1 MTIISAGNSN
11 VSIELGNIIIIVAEN
26 VICSK
31 VSVKIGH
38 TLTHTVNGGYSFL
51 SRSKNVTE
59 ITENT
64 SSSWHLF
71 TIFVT
76 ICRYGTNERL
86 AVIFPPPYNTF
97 LEEIENNYL

>member
-71 TIFVT
+71 SIFVPKLGLVHPWDSYLTIFHRSV
-76 ICRYGTNERL
+76 RL
-86 AVIFPPPYNTF
+86 S
-97 LEEIENNYL
+97 